1 MENDNTLR
9 GMKEKICELE
19 QVIFLASKLVLKYE
33 EILDR
38 NPNAE
43 WCQIREQILNESSK
57 LKR

>member
-19 QVIFLASKLVLKYE
+19 QVVFLASKLVLKYE
-33 EILDR
+33 QILDR
-38 NPNAE
+38 NLNTE
-43 WCQIREQILNESSK
+43 WCEVREQILNESSK